1 MNLYSLKIYTCKIF
15 AVQNSWMISLED
27 VRMNMNRRDVLKLGA
42 AGAATVAAAT
52 MTGCTAGEAKPA
64 AAAAAG
70 GKVLGKHQ
78 IVVIGGGFGGLTVA
92 KGLKKKDSNFDVLVI
107 EKNDTFMSCPV
118 SNTVYGKLEGMNLST
133 FIHDYAQPVQK
144 HGYGMLKAEVTGID
158 RKAKQIH
165 TTKGIVE
172 YEILVLSPGIAYDYE
187 GQFPTWSKDKIAE
200 VKRECPAALIAGSE
214 HVVLERLLN
223 NMDDGDV
230 IITKPSGK
238 YRCPP
243 APFERAA
250 MIAAYMKK
258 EGIDGKVIIL
268 NSDNKIAKGAAF
280 KESYKDLYGDNVEH
294 HDHCTITDI
303 DVANKTVK
311 YTQKVS
317 TGQKDADGFE
327 IMKDVQHERKY
338 SVMNLIPTNKA
349 NPVVEMAGLET
360 TKDSFH
366 KVLMNGCS
374 FQTKTDKDVYA
385 VGDIVGHAIPPSGQT
400 AVWAGKLCVN
410 EIAARLHGKSYE
422 LPVKTGAQKSANVCY
437 SMVGDNPEEG
447 IMVSHDFT
455 WTGTVIK
462 GKGHVPKGPDGKY
475 RSKGMAKA
483 LRDWYSGIMRDLFA

>member
-1 MNLYSLKIYTCKIF
+1 
-15 AVQNSWMISLED
+15 
-27 VRMNMNRRDVLKLGA
+27 MNMNRRDVLKLGA

-52 MTGCTAGEAKPA
+52 MTGCTGAEAKPA
-64 AAAAAG
+64 AATAG

-92 KGLKKKDSNFDVLVI
+92 KNLKKKDANFDVLVI
-107 EKNDTFMSCPV
+107 EKNDMFMSCPV
-118 SNTVYGKLEGMNLST
+118 SNTVYGKLEGMNIGT
-133 FIHDYAQPVQK
+133 FIHDYAQPVEA

-187 GQFPTWSKDKIAE
+187 GQFPTWSKAKIDHVRRAA
-200 VKRECPAALIAGSE
+200 PAALIAGGE
-214 HVVLERLLN
+214 HVALERLLN
-223 NMDDGDV
+223 DMEDGDV
-230 IITKPSGK
+230 IITKPAGK

-258 EGIDGKVIIL
+258 EGIEGKVVIL

-280 KESYKDLYGDNVEH
+280 KESWKDLYGDNVEH
-294 HDHCTITDI
+294 HEHCKIV
-303 DVANKTVK
+303 DVDPVKKTVK
-311 YTQKVS
+311 YVQTVG
-317 TGQKDADGFE
+317 TGKKDADGFE
-327 IMKDVQHERKY
+327 ITKEVHHERKY
-338 SVMNLIPTNKA
+338 SVLNLIPTNKA

-374 FQTKTDKDVYA
+374 FQTKTDPDVYA
-385 VGDIVGHAIPPSGQT
+385 VGDVVGHAIPPSGQT
-400 AVWAGKLCVN
+400 ANWAGKQCAN
-410 EIAARLHGKSYE
+410 EIAHRLHGKPYT
-422 LPVKTGAQKSANVCY
+422 LPVKSTPVKAGNVCY

-447 IMVSHDFT
+447 IMVTHDFS
-455 WTGTVIK
+455 WTGAVIK
-462 GKGHVPKGPDGKY
+462 GKGNVPKGPDGKY
-475 RSKGMAKA
+475 RSKGTAKA
-483 LRDWYSGIMRDLFA
+483 LRDWYHGIMRDLFA